1 MMKNYYIYKMIH
13 VPSGRIYI
21 GQRKVP
27 KGKTPETDSY
37 TGSGKIWR
45 EIYKKH
51 KDECVKVIIDY
62 ADTKDEIDE
71 LEKKWIAY
79 YRMTRGE
86 FCVNIAGGGDG
97 NIGLSGKNH
106 PLYGKHCSEQT
117 KEKLRKAIIGKKHSE
132 QTKRKISEICR
143 SPEVR
148 AKMSES
154 HKGKIPWNKG
164 KKCPQL
170 QGPRP
175 NACGEKNHNFGKPN
189 WNSGKKHSE
198 ELRKKQSEGLKAW
211 WAKRKSEK

>member
-37 TGSGKIWR
+37 AGSGVVWR
-45 EIYKKH
+45 QIYKKH

-62 ADTKDEIDE
+62 ADTKAEINE

-86 FCVNIAGGGDG
+86 FCVNMSDGGEG
-97 NIGLSGKNH
+97 NLGLVH
-106 PLYGKHCSEQT
+106 T
-117 KEKLRKAIIGKKHSE
+117 
-132 QTKRKISEICR
+132 
-143 SPEVR
+143 PETR

-154 HKGKIPWNKG
+154 HKGK
-164 KKCPQL
+164 
-170 QGPRP
+170 
-175 NACGEKNHNFGKPN
+175 KNVTRV
-189 WNSGKKHSE
+189 
-198 ELRKKQSEGLKAW
+198 L
-211 WAKRKSEK
+211 